1 MPPGRPDAG
10 CCGCWGGGTSPA
22 ARACPPAPPSNTP
35 PWRPIVQIYT
45 AGSVGGASLINEGEA
60 DVVMN
65 WSGGMH
71 HAKKGEASGG
81 WPR

>member
-1 MPPGRPDAG
+1 M
-10 CCGCWGGGTSPA
+10 
-22 ARACPPAPPSNTP
+22 
-35 PWRPIVQIYT
+35 
-45 AGSVGGASLINEGEA
+45 GGAALINEGEA

-81 WPR
+81 FPVARLCGALLCPLAFSLAAWGLSLQRAQGAATPAQAARQPCVLVRIALA